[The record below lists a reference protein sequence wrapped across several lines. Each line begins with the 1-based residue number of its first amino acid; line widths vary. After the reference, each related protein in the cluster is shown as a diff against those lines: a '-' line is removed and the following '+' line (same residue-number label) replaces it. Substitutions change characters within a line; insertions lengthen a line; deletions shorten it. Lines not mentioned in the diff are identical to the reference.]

1 MFGKKNLNGDLML
14 SKEIEDL
21 ANIAEL
27 GDNEDKAGTEHVAEP
42 IDIAPAD
49 TFESLATP
57 IIAKPSVLS
66 QGCEFEGK
74 IHSSGT
80 LIISGHVI
88 GSLTAKDITIENDGF
103 VDGEIQADSLTVKG
117 NALGE
122 IRCRELTVGPI
133 AKVDANSY
141 FDTIQVQRGG
151 KISGILN
158 KS

>member
-1 MFGKKNLNGDLML
+1 M
-14 SKEIEDL
+14 
-21 ANIAEL
+21 ANSAQL
-27 GDNEDKAGTEHVAEP
+27 GDNDDELGAEHAAEP
-42 IDIAPAD
+42 IDFVPPVQLTD

-74 IHSSGT
+74 IRSSGA
-80 LIISGHVI
+80 LIISGRVI

-103 VDGEIQADSLTVKG
+103 VDGEIQADTLTVKG

-122 IRCRELTVGPI
+122 LRCRELTVGPI